1 MLFLIVGLLVMSNFA
16 AAVPPPAT
24 PSALLQKALEAS
36 GFRGLETTAATQTYL
51 VQLKG
56 KPLIETQELGMRF
69 SRTRRDFLSP
79 QAQHQVQARSWRR

>member
-1 MLFLIVGLLVMSNFA
+1 MLSLIAGLLAMSSFA
-16 AAVPPPAT
+16 VAVPPPAT
-24 PSALLQKALEAS
+24 PAALLQKALEAS
-36 GFRGLETTAATQTYL
+36 GFRGLETTAPTQTYL

-79 QAQHQVQARSWRR
+79 QAQRQVHARSGQR